1 MSIFSEHAMNKNKL
15 SFYSLAHLP
24 QLLVE
29 KGAIMEEYQGWER
42 PAWFSQTNKVKIL
55 SYDYG
60 GYYGVAK
67 NQNDDY
73 RELVEKER
81 GFHFSPYDEMVSQRN
96 ENIFKN
102 RERQVR
108 KQEKLSIMK

>member
-1 MSIFSEHAMNKNKL
+1 MNAQWTKT
-15 SFYSLAHLP
+15 SCPYSLAHLP

-29 KGAIMEEYQGWER
+29 KGAVMEEYQGWER
-42 PAWFSQTNKVKIL
+42 PAWFFPTNKVKIL

-67 NQNDDY
+67 NQNDNY
-73 RELVEKER
+73 RVLVEKER
-81 GFHFSPYDEMVSQRN
+81 GFHFSPYDEMVSQWKY

-102 RERQVR
+102 GERQVR
-108 KQEKLSIMK
+108 K